1 MATYTFQKVIDT
13 CGSGITYNNEVIEEL
28 ELEITFGIWGRNI
41 PATWEHPAE
50 YAEVEIQTI
59 TSKINEE
66 VLSKET
72 TESILKELENITPK
86 LDSILETY
94 CWEYLETLAE
104 DD

>member
-1 MATYTFQKVIDT
+1 MATYTFEKVIDIA
-13 CGSGITYNNEVIEEL
+13 GSGITYNNKVIEEL
-28 ELEITFGIWGRNI
+28 ELEITFGIWGKDI

-59 TSKINEE
+59 TAKINEE
-66 VLSKET
+66 VLSSELTET
-72 TESILKELENITPK
+72 ILKELKHCTPK

-94 CWEYLETLAE
+94 CWEYLDTLNE